1 MRTLTTGDGKRRRCA
16 PAYLA
21 PASVLLEASGHDDD
35 RAHLW
40 HRFCSEDAVMTSIDR
55 NQTLATFLSSS
66 FFAEESAAPVVERL
80 LKLPCDAAERRL
92 IESWAAEEAGH
103 AERLDA
109 WFRRHAV
116 QRGPPF
122 WIQPLFTVASERAT
136 LFVQLFHLEL
146 AAAMFYGAV
155 AARVDDGEVRELLRG
170 LARDESRHI
179 RLIRELAARELARA
193 SPASRLKAL
202 VISRAIHIGAW
213 VTAHYQARQLE
224 PLLGPE
230 GRKLP
235 GRLLSRF
242 STELER
248 LFRDSAQPARPLE
261 WWWSTT
267 LAPMVA

>member
-1 MRTLTTGDGKRRRCA
+1 MTT
-16 PAYLA
+16 
-21 PASVLLEASGHDDD
+21 
-35 RAHLW
+35 
-40 HRFCSEDAVMTSIDR
+40 TDR

-80 LKLPCDAAERRL
+80 MKLPCDPAERRL

-122 WIQPLFTVASERAT
+122 WIQPLLTVASERAT
-136 LFVQLFHLEL
+136 LFVQLFHLEV

-155 AARVDDGEVRELLRG
+155 AARVDDPEARQLLRG

-179 RLIRELAARELARA
+179 RLIRELASRELARA
-193 SPASRLKAL
+193 SPTSRMKAL
-202 VISRAIHIGAW
+202 VLSKAIHVGAW

-224 PLLGPE
+224 PLLGRE

-235 GRLLSRF
+235 ARLLSRF
-242 STELER
+242 SQELTG
-248 LFRDSAQPARPLE
+248 LLRDSAEPARPLE
-261 WWWSTT
+261 WWWRTT
-267 LAPMVA
+267 LAPISAA